1 MKKSIYLLL
10 IILIV
15 VLATAIACKSKPT
28 QLSQFTTETGLID
41 EATGKVWTNGFIE
54 TDTVTATEETL
65 RGYTNLAPVKEIITQ
80 YVKGETQY
88 IIKYVTNETVA
99 QLPDKPGAKYRISVL
114 WPEGGSEARGIF
126 VDVDYRDTARLN
138 RLWLEQI
145 NREGAK
151 DGKVFAIRNGRN
163 PYGIEDFQKSLPAK
177 DENGNLQ
184 DYYYFDSKGN
194 IYYKP
199 DNRLIK
205 KFVGAIIVPRIYV
218 TKKNYGF
225 ADSVT
230 HEYGVSKEYTVGAL
244 YKMAI
249 SGDEANSIYGRG
261 GSARNA
267 VHTFIEADI
276 TLSKFWNGAY
286 YENIFFQRQFPAG
299 ALEVLVMNPDGNEGI
314 KGAAGI
320 DSYYVWWEGND
331 RNEDK
336 YNKMLNEKLYLAERP
351 EFTFPQFTRYVVFS
365 DSGNT
370 PWWCFMFMPGHKN

>member
-10 IILIV
+10 ILIV
-15 VLATAIACKSKPT
+15 VLAMAIACKSKPT

-80 YVKGETQY
+80 YVQGEKEY

-114 WPEGGSEARGIF
+114 WTESSEARGIF

-177 DENGNLQ
+177 DENEDLQ

-261 GSARNA
+261 SSARNA

>member
-10 IILIV
+10 ILII

-177 DENGNLQ
+177 DENEDLQ

-261 GSARNA
+261 SSARNA

>member
-10 IILIV
+10 ILIV

-99 QLPDKPGAKYRISVL
+99 QLPDKPGTKYRISV
-114 WPEGGSEARGIF
+114 PFASKDK
-126 VDVDYRDTARLN
+126 VDVDYRDTARLKQ
-138 RLWLEQI
+138 LWLDQI
-145 NREGAK
+145 NRKAFN
-151 DGKVFAIRNGRN
+151 DGRVMAIRNGRN
-163 PYGIEDFQKSLPAK
+163 KNDVNNFQKQL
-177 DENGNLQ
+177 
-184 DYYYFDSKGN
+184 DYYYFAANGDIHYAK
-194 IYYKP
+194 

-205 KFVGAIIVPRIYV
+205 KFVGEVIVDYV
-218 TKKNYGF
+218 NTNKKNYGY

-230 HEYGVSKEYTVGAL
+230 HEYRHTGEYTVSGI

-249 SGDEANSIYGRG
+249 SGDEAENIYGYG
-261 GSARNA
+261 DGN
-267 VHTFIEADI
+267 VYTFIEANI

>member
-10 IILIV
+10 ILIV

-41 EATGKVWTNGFIE
+41 EATGKIWTNSFIE

-80 YVKGETQY
+80 YVQGEKEY
-88 IIKYVTNETVA
+88 IIKYVTNETIA

-114 WPEGGSEARGIF
+114 WTEDSSQARGIF

>member
-1 MKKSIYLLL
+1 MKKSVYLLL
-10 IILIV
+10 FLII
-15 VLATAIACKSKPT
+15 VLATAIACKSNT
-28 QLSQFTTETGLID
+28 MSNFSGETGLID
-41 EATGKVWTNGFIE
+41 EATGKVWTNGFVK
-54 TDTVTATEETL
+54 TDTVTATEETI
-65 RGYTNLAPVKEIITQ
+65 RGYTNAAPVKEIITQ
-80 YVKGETQY
+80 YVQGEKEY

-114 WPEGGSEARGIF
+114 WTEGGAWEF
-126 VDVDYRDTARLN
+126 DVDYRDTARLN
-138 RLWLEQI
+138 RLWLGQI

-184 DYYYFDSKGN
+184 DYYYFDSKGD

-225 ADSVT
+225 NDSVT

>member
-1 MKKSIYLLL
+1 MKKSIYLL
-10 IILIV
+10 LIV
-15 VLATAIACKSKPT
+15 VLATAIACKSNT
-28 QLSQFTTETGLID
+28 MSNFSGETGLID
-41 EATGKVWTNGFIE
+41 EATGKVWTNGFVK
-54 TDTVTATEETL
+54 TDTVTATEETI
-65 RGYTNLAPVKEIITQ
+65 RGYTNAAPVKEIITQ
-80 YVKGETQY
+80 YVQGEKEY

-114 WPEGGSEARGIF
+114 WTESSEARGIF

-184 DYYYFDSKGN
+184 DYYYFDSKGD

-261 GSARNA
+261 SSARNA

>member
-1 MKKSIYLLL
+1 MKKSVYLLL
-10 IILIV
+10 FLIV
-15 VLATAIACKSKPT
+15 VLATAIACKSNT
-28 QLSQFTTETGLID
+28 MSNFSGETGLID
-41 EATGKVWTNGFIE
+41 EATGKVWTNGFVK
-54 TDTVTATEETL
+54 TDTVTATEETI
-65 RGYTNLAPVKEIITQ
+65 RGYTNAAPVKEIITQ
-80 YVKGETQY
+80 YVQGEKEY

-114 WPEGGSEARGIF
+114 WTEGGAWEF
-126 VDVDYRDTARLN
+126 DVDYRDTAKLN
-138 RLWLEQI
+138 KLWLGQI

-184 DYYYFDSKGN
+184 DYYYFDSKGD

-225 ADSVT
+225 NDSVT

-249 SGDEANSIYGRG
+249 SGHEANSIYGRG

-299 ALEVLVMNPDGNEGI
+299 ALEVLVMNPGGNEGI

-320 DSYYVWWEGND
+320 DSYYVWWEGPD

-336 YNKMLNEKLYLAERP
+336 YNKMLNEKLYLGERP

>member
-10 IILIV
+10 ILIV

-114 WPEGGSEARGIF
+114 WTEGEARGIF

-177 DENGNLQ
+177 DENGNLE
-184 DYYYFDSKGN
+184 DYYYFDSKGD

-261 GSARNA
+261 SSARNA

>member
-1 MKKSIYLLL
+1 MKKSIYLL
-10 IILIV
+10 LIV
-15 VLATAIACKSKPT
+15 VLATAIACKSNT
-28 QLSQFTTETGLID
+28 MSNFSEETGLID
-41 EATGKVWTNGFIE
+41 EATGKVWTNGFVK
-54 TDTVTATEETL
+54 TDTVTATEETI
-65 RGYTNLAPVKEIITQ
+65 RGYTNAAPVKEIITQ
-80 YVKGETQY
+80 YVQGEKEY

-99 QLPDKPGAKYRISVL
+99 QLPDKPGAKYRVSVL
-114 WPEGGSEARGIF
+114 WTESSEARGIF

-138 RLWLEQI
+138 RLWLGQI

-177 DENGNLQ
+177 DENEDLQ

-225 ADSVT
+225 NDSVT

-261 GSARNA
+261 SSARNA

-314 KGAAGI
+314 KGAAGV
-320 DSYYVWWEGND
+320 DSYYWWKEGPD
-331 RNEDK
+331 RNKDD
-336 YNKMLNEKLYLAERP
+336 YNKMLDERLYLGERP
-351 EFTFPQFTRYVVFS
+351 EFTFPTFGRFVVFS

>member
-10 IILIV
+10 FLIV
-15 VLATAIACKSKPT
+15 VLATAIACKSNT
-28 QLSQFTTETGLID
+28 MSNFSGETGLID
-41 EATGKVWTNGFIE
+41 EATGKVWTNGFVK
-54 TDTVTATEETL
+54 TDTVTATEETI
-65 RGYTNLAPVKEIITQ
+65 RGYTNAAPVKEIITQ
-80 YVKGETQY
+80 YVQGEKEY

-114 WPEGGSEARGIF
+114 WTEGGAWEF
-126 VDVDYRDTARLN
+126 DVDYRDTAKLN
-138 RLWLEQI
+138 KLWLGQI

-184 DYYYFDSKGN
+184 DYYYFDSKGD

-225 ADSVT
+225 NDSVT

>member
-1 MKKSIYLLL
+1 MKKSVYLLL
-10 IILIV
+10 FLIV
-15 VLATAIACKSKPT
+15 VLATAIACKSNT
-28 QLSQFTTETGLID
+28 MSNFSEETGLID
-41 EATGKVWTNGFIE
+41 EATGKVWTNGFVK
-54 TDTVTATEETL
+54 TDTVTATEETI
-65 RGYTNLAPVKEIITQ
+65 RGYTNAAPVKEIITQ
-80 YVKGETQY
+80 YVQGEKEY

-114 WPEGGSEARGIF
+114 WTEGGAWEF
-126 VDVDYRDTARLN
+126 DVDYRDTAKLN
-138 RLWLEQI
+138 KLWLGQI
-145 NREGAK
+145 NREGAS

-184 DYYYFDSKGN
+184 DYYYFDSKGD

-225 ADSVT
+225 NDSVT

-261 GSARNA
+261 SSARNA

-314 KGAAGI
+314 KGAAGV
-320 DSYYVWWEGND
+320 DSYYWWWEGND

-336 YNKMLNEKLYLAERP
+336 YNKMLNEKLYLGERP

-370 PWWCFMFMPGHKN
+370 PWWCYMFMPGHKN

>member
-10 IILIV
+10 FLIV

-114 WPEGGSEARGIF
+114 WTEGEARGIF

>member
-10 IILIV
+10 FLIV

-88 IIKYVTNETVA
+88 IIKYVTNETIS
-99 QLPDKPGAKYRISVL
+99 QLPDKPGTKYRISVL
-114 WPEGGSEARGIF
+114 WTESSEARGIF

-177 DENGNLQ
+177 DENEDLQ

-230 HEYGVSKEYTVGAL
+230 HEYGVSKEYTVGAI

-249 SGDEANSIYGRG
+249 SGQEAESIYGRG
-261 GSARNA
+261 SSARNA

-336 YNKMLNEKLYLAERP
+336 YNKMLNEKLYLGERP

-370 PWWCFMFMPGHKN
+370 PWWCYMFMPGHKN

>member
-1 MKKSIYLLL
+1 MKKSIYLVL
-10 IILIV
+10 ILIV

-80 YVKGETQY
+80 YVQGEKEY

-99 QLPDKPGAKYRISVL
+99 QLPNKPGAKYRISVL
-114 WPEGGSEARGIF
+114 WPESVEARGIF

-177 DENGNLQ
+177 DENEDLQ

-261 GSARNA
+261 SSARNA

-370 PWWCFMFMPGHKN
+370 PWWCYMFMPGHKN

>member
-1 MKKSIYLLL
+1 MKKSVYLFLF
-10 IILIV
+10 LIV
-15 VLATAIACKSKPT
+15 VLATAIACKSNT
-28 QLSQFTTETGLID
+28 MSNFSGETGLID
-41 EATGKVWTNGFIE
+41 EATGKVWTNGFVK
-54 TDTVTATEETL
+54 TDTVTATEETI
-65 RGYTNLAPVKEIITQ
+65 RGYTNAAPVKEIITQ
-80 YVKGETQY
+80 YVQGEKEY

-114 WPEGGSEARGIF
+114 WTEGGAWEF
-126 VDVDYRDTARLN
+126 DVDYRDTAKLN
-138 RLWLEQI
+138 KLWLGQI

-151 DGKVFAIRNGRN
+151 DGRVFAIRNGRN

-184 DYYYFDSKGN
+184 DYYYFDSKGD

-225 ADSVT
+225 NDSVT

-261 GSARNA
+261 SSARNA

>member
-10 IILIV
+10 ILIV
-15 VLATAIACKSKPT
+15 VLATVIACKSKPT

-114 WPEGGSEARGIF
+114 WPESVEARGIF

-177 DENGNLQ
+177 DENEDLQ

-261 GSARNA
+261 SSARNA

-336 YNKMLNEKLYLAERP
+336 YYKMLNEKLYLAERP

>member
-10 IILIV
+10 ILIV

-99 QLPDKPGAKYRISVL
+99 QLPDKPGTKYRISVL
-114 WPEGGSEARGIF
+114 WTEGEARGIF

-177 DENGNLQ
+177 DENEDLQ

-261 GSARNA
+261 SSARNA

-320 DSYYVWWEGND
+320 DSYYVWWEGPD

-370 PWWCFMFMPGHKN
+370 PWWCYMFMPGHKN

>member
-10 IILIV
+10 ILIV

-65 RGYTNLAPVKEIITQ
+65 RGYTNIGTVKEIVTQ

-114 WPEGGSEARGIF
+114 WTESSEARGIF

-177 DENGNLQ
+177 DENENLQ

-261 GSARNA
+261 SSARNA

-370 PWWCFMFMPGHKN
+370 PWWCYMFMPGHKN

>member
-1 MKKSIYLLL
+1 MRKHIYILTALA
-10 IILIV
+10 IIVSFIM
-15 VLATAIACKSKPT
+15 IACGST
-28 QLSQFTTETGLID
+28 TMSQFTEETGLID
-41 EATGKVWTNGFIE
+41 EATGKVWTNGFVK
-54 TDTVTATEETL
+54 TDTVTATEETI
-65 RGYTNLAPVKEIITQ
+65 RGYTNVGAVKEIITQ
-80 YVKGETQY
+80 YVQGEKEY

-114 WPEGGSEARGIF
+114 WTESSEARGIF

-138 RLWLEQI
+138 RLWLGQI

-177 DENGNLQ
+177 DENENLQ
-184 DYYYFDSKGN
+184 DYYYFDSKGD

-261 GSARNA
+261 SSARNA

-370 PWWCFMFMPGHKN
+370 PWWCYMFMPGHKN

>member
-99 QLPDKPGAKYRISVL
+99 QLPDKPGTKYRISVL
-114 WPEGGSEARGIF
+114 WYESDEARGIF

-177 DENGNLQ
+177 DENGDLQ

-261 GSARNA
+261 SSARNA

>member
-1 MKKSIYLLL
+1 MKNRFIYF
-10 IILIV
+10 IFLIV

-41 EATGKVWTNGFIE
+41 EATGKVWTNGFVK
-54 TDTVTATEETL
+54 TDTVTATEETI

-114 WPEGGSEARGIF
+114 WTESSEARGIF

-184 DYYYFDSKGN
+184 DYYYFDSKGD

-365 DSGNT
+365 DSGNV

>member
-1 MKKSIYLLL
+1 MKKSIFLLL
-10 IILIV
+10 ILIV
-15 VLATAIACKSKPT
+15 VLATAIACKSNT
-28 QLSQFTTETGLID
+28 MSNFSEETGLID

-54 TDTVTATEETL
+54 TDTVTATEETI
-65 RGYTNLAPVKEIITQ
+65 RGYTNVGAVKEIVTQ
-80 YVKGETQY
+80 YVQGEKEY

-114 WPEGGSEARGIF
+114 WTESSEARGIF

-177 DENGNLQ
+177 DENEDLQ

-230 HEYGVSKEYTVGAL
+230 HEYGVSKEYTVGAI

-249 SGDEANSIYGRG
+249 SGQEAESIYGKG
-261 GSARNA
+261 GSAKNA

-365 DSGNT
+365 DSGNV
-370 PWWCFMFMPGHKN
+370 PWWCYMFMPGHKN

>member
-10 IILIV
+10 FLIV
-15 VLATAIACKSKPT
+15 VLATAIACKSNT
-28 QLSQFTTETGLID
+28 MSNFSGETGLID
-41 EATGKVWTNGFIE
+41 EATGKVWTNGFVK
-54 TDTVTATEETL
+54 TDTVTATEETI
-65 RGYTNLAPVKEIITQ
+65 RGYTNAAPVKEIITQ
-80 YVKGETQY
+80 YVQGEKEY

-114 WPEGGSEARGIF
+114 WTEGGAWEF
-126 VDVDYRDTARLN
+126 DVDYRDTAKLN
-138 RLWLEQI
+138 KLWLGQI

-177 DENGNLQ
+177 DENEDLQ
-184 DYYYFDSKGN
+184 DYYYFDSKGD

-225 ADSVT
+225 NDSVT

-299 ALEVLVMNPDGNEGI
+299 ALEVLVMNPGGNEGV

-320 DSYYVWWEGND
+320 DSYYVWWEGPD
-331 RNEDK
+331 RDGDK
-336 YNKMLNEKLYLAERP
+336 YNKMLNEKLYLGERP

-370 PWWCFMFMPGHKN
+370 PWWCYMFMPGHKN

>member
-10 IILIV
+10 ILIV

-114 WPEGGSEARGIF
+114 WTESSEARGIF

-177 DENGNLQ
+177 DENEDLQ

-199 DNRLIK
+199 DNRLLK

>member
-10 IILIV
+10 ILIV

-65 RGYTNLAPVKEIITQ
+65 RGYTNLAPVKEIVTQ

-114 WPEGGSEARGIF
+114 WTEGGAWEF
-126 VDVDYRDTARLN
+126 DVDYRDTAKLN
-138 RLWLEQI
+138 KLWLGQI

-184 DYYYFDSKGN
+184 DYYYFDSKGD

-225 ADSVT
+225 NDSVT

-249 SGDEANSIYGRG
+249 SGHEANSIYGRG
-261 GSARNA
+261 SSARNA

-299 ALEVLVMNPDGNEGI
+299 ALEVLVMNPGGNEGI

-320 DSYYVWWEGND
+320 DSYYVWWEGPD

-336 YNKMLNEKLYLAERP
+336 YNKMLNEKLYLGERP

-370 PWWCFMFMPGHKN
+370 PWWCYMFMPGHKN

>member
-1 MKKSIYLLL
+1 MKKSIYLL
-10 IILIV
+10 LIV
-15 VLATAIACKSKPT
+15 VLATAIACKSNT
-28 QLSQFTTETGLID
+28 MSNFSEETGLID

-54 TDTVTATEETL
+54 TDTVTATEETI
-65 RGYTNLAPVKEIITQ
+65 RGYTNAAPVKEIITQ
-80 YVKGETQY
+80 YVQGEKEY

-114 WPEGGSEARGIF
+114 WTESSEARGIF

-184 DYYYFDSKGN
+184 DYYYFDSKGD

-261 GSARNA
+261 SSARNA

>member
-1 MKKSIYLLL
+1 MSNF
-10 IILIV
+10 
-15 VLATAIACKSKPT
+15 SE
-28 QLSQFTTETGLID
+28 ETGLID
-41 EATGKVWTNGFIE
+41 EATGKVWTNGFVK
-54 TDTVTATEETL
+54 TDTVTATEETI
-65 RGYTNLAPVKEIITQ
+65 RGYTNAAPVKEIITQ
-80 YVKGETQY
+80 YVQGEKEY
-88 IIKYVTNETVA
+88 IIKYVTNETIS

-114 WPEGGSEARGIF
+114 WTEGGAREF
-126 VDVDYRDTARLN
+126 DVDYRDTARLN
-138 RLWLEQI
+138 RLWLGQI

-151 DGKVFAIRNGRN
+151 DGRVFAIRNGRN

-177 DENGNLQ
+177 GENENLQ
-184 DYYYFDSKGN
+184 DYYYFDSKGD

-225 ADSVT
+225 NDSVT

-261 GSARNA
+261 SSARNA

-299 ALEVLVMNPDGNEGI
+299 ALEVLVMNPGGNEGI
-314 KGAAGI
+314 KGAAGV
-320 DSYYVWWEGND
+320 DSYYWWWEGPD
-331 RNEDK
+331 RNEVK
-336 YNKMLNEKLYLAERP
+336 YESMLNEKLYLGERP
-351 EFTFPQFTRYVVFS
+351 EFTFPTFGRFVVFS

>member
-1 MKKSIYLLL
+1 MRKHIYILTALA
-10 IILIV
+10 IIV
-15 VLATAIACKSKPT
+15 SVYTMACKSKPT
-28 QLSQFTTETGLID
+28 QLSQFSEETGLID
-41 EATGKVWTNGFIE
+41 EATGKIWTNSFIE

-99 QLPDKPGAKYRISVL
+99 QLPDKPGTKYRISVL
-114 WPEGGSEARGIF
+114 WTESSEARGIF

-177 DENGNLQ
+177 DENEDLQ

-261 GSARNA
+261 SSARNA

>member
-10 IILIV
+10 ILIV
-15 VLATAIACKSKPT
+15 VLAMAIACKSKPT

-114 WPEGGSEARGIF
+114 WTESSEARGIF

-184 DYYYFDSKGN
+184 DYYYFDSKGD

-261 GSARNA
+261 SSARNA

>member
-1 MKKSIYLLL
+1 MRKHIYILTALA
-10 IILIV
+10 IIV
-15 VLATAIACKSKPT
+15 SVYTMACKSKPT
-28 QLSQFTTETGLID
+28 QLSQFSEETGLID
-41 EATGKVWTNGFIE
+41 EATGKIWTNSFIE

-80 YVKGETQY
+80 YVQGETQY

-114 WPEGGSEARGIF
+114 WPESVEARGIF
-126 VDVDYRDTARLN
+126 VDVDYRDTAKLN
-138 RLWLEQI
+138 KLWLEQI

-184 DYYYFDSKGN
+184 DYYYFDSKGD

-261 GSARNA
+261 SSARNA

>member
-10 IILIV
+10 ILIV
-15 VLATAIACKSKPT
+15 VLAMAIACKSKPT

-114 WPEGGSEARGIF
+114 WTESSEARGIF

-177 DENGNLQ
+177 DENEDLQ
-184 DYYYFDSKGN
+184 DYYYFDSKGD

-261 GSARNA
+261 SSARNA

>member
-10 IILIV
+10 ILIV
-15 VLATAIACKSKPT
+15 VLATAIACKSNT
-28 QLSQFTTETGLID
+28 MSNFSEETGLID

-54 TDTVTATEETL
+54 TDTVTATEETI
-65 RGYTNLAPVKEIITQ
+65 RGYTNAAPVKEIITQ
-80 YVKGETQY
+80 YVQGEKEY

-114 WPEGGSEARGIF
+114 WTESSEARGIF

-184 DYYYFDSKGN
+184 DYYYFDSKGD

-261 GSARNA
+261 SSARNA

>member
-10 IILIV
+10 ILIV

-65 RGYTNLAPVKEIITQ
+65 RGYTNIGVVKEIVTQ

-114 WPEGGSEARGIF
+114 WTEGGAWEF
-126 VDVDYRDTARLN
+126 DVDYRDTAKLN
-138 RLWLEQI
+138 KLWLGQI

-151 DGKVFAIRNGRN
+151 DGRVFAIRNGRN

-177 DENGNLQ
+177 GENENLQ
-184 DYYYFDSKGN
+184 DYYYFDSKGD

-225 ADSVT
+225 NDSVT

-261 GSARNA
+261 SSARNA

-370 PWWCFMFMPGHKN
+370 PWWCYMFMPGHKN

>member
-1 MKKSIYLLL
+1 MKKSVYLLL
-10 IILIV
+10 FLIV
-15 VLATAIACKSKPT
+15 VLATAIACKSNT
-28 QLSQFTTETGLID
+28 MSNFSGETGLID

-54 TDTVTATEETL
+54 TDTVTATEETI
-65 RGYTNLAPVKEIITQ
+65 RGYTNAAPVKEIITQ
-80 YVKGETQY
+80 YVQGEKEY

-114 WPEGGSEARGIF
+114 WTEGGAWEF
-126 VDVDYRDTARLN
+126 DVDYRDTARLN

-184 DYYYFDSKGN
+184 DYYYFDSKGD

-261 GSARNA
+261 SSARNA

>member
-10 IILIV
+10 ILIV

-99 QLPDKPGAKYRISVL
+99 QLPDKPGTKYRISVL
-114 WPEGGSEARGIF
+114 WTEGEARGIF

-261 GSARNA
+261 SSARNA

-286 YENIFFQRQFPAG
+286 YENIFFQRQFPAE

>member
-10 IILIV
+10 ILII

-177 DENGNLQ
+177 DENEDLQ